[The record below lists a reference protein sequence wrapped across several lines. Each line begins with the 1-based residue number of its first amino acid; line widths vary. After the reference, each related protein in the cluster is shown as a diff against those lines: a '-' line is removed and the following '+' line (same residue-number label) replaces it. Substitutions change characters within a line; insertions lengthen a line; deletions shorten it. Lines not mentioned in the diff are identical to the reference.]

1 MHSNIITVET
11 QQQFINKMVDAMR
24 YFFGR
29 GENTYSDHFSSQDE
43 NPNFP
48 FKGFI
53 LAGPPGSGKTEAVL
67 EVGRS
72 LAYELSQTGVEV
84 RLFHVNSANI
94 NRANLGE
101 NEERLRR
108 VFRDAKGGV
117 HGRTTRTIIL
127 FDDIETLLVKRTDAH
142 TSEWSRAMN
151 GVFFHELD
159 QLVTTQTMVVATTN
173 EPELIDDAVTSRL
186 SLKEAPAPTVDEM
199 IQISTTALPIQGANG
214 KTREDLQKECTQLIN
229 LRLREGEPPSFRLA
243 RKSAIEILMSQVV
256 GWDS

>member
-1 MHSNIITVET
+1 MVTIET
-11 QQQFINKMVDAMR
+11 QQQFITKMVDAMR

-29 GENTYSDHFSSQDE
+29 GDNTYSDHFPSSDD

-67 EVGRS
+67 EVGRH
-72 LAYELSQTGVEV
+72 LAYELGNTGVEV

-108 VFRDAKGGV
+108 VFRDAKGG
-117 HGRTTRTIIL
+117 GSINTTRTIIL
-127 FDDIETLLVKRTDAH
+127 FDDIETLLVKRTDTH

-159 QLVTTQTMVVATTN
+159 QLITTRTMVIATTN

-186 SLKEAPAPTVDEM
+186 SLREAPPPTEDEM
-199 IQISTTALPIQGANG
+199 IMISASALPIQGVRG
-214 KTREDLQKECTQLIN
+214 CTKIELQEKCAALIKE
-229 LRLREGEPPSFRLA
+229 RLSEGEPASFRLA
-243 RKSAIEILMSQVV
+243 RKSAIEILISQVV